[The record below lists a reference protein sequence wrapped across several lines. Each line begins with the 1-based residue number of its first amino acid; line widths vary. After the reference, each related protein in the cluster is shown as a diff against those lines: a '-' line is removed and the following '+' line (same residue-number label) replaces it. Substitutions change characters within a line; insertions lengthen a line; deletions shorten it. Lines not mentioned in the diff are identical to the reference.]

1 MSVIA
6 FPVLSQLVR
15 RRCNY
20 YLVAFSVSS
29 VRIVILFF
37 KRHHASIRDIISIFV
52 TMAFSCNVCEI
63 C

>member
-20 YLVAFSVSS
+20 YLVAFSVSY
-29 VRIVILFF
+29 VLKLLFSF
-37 KRHHASIRDIISIFV
+37 LRDIMSQ
-52 TMAFSCNVCEI
+52 
-63 C
+63 